1 VCFPVLLSCC
11 GVGAALTAVALP
23 SQRKAQYKSA
33 IWYHS
38 PEQELIAREAI
49 ASLESRFGKVFTDVE
64 PAAPWTDAEEYH
76 QMFYL
81 KQKAKRG

>member
-1 VCFPVLLSCC
+1 LVLL
-11 GVGAALTAVALP
+11 LP

-38 PEQELIAREAI
+38 PEQERCAREAI
-49 ASLESRFGKVFTDVE
+49 AALEARFGKVATDVE
-64 PAAPWTDAEEYH
+64 AAAPWFDAEEYH
-76 QMFYL
+76 QQFYF